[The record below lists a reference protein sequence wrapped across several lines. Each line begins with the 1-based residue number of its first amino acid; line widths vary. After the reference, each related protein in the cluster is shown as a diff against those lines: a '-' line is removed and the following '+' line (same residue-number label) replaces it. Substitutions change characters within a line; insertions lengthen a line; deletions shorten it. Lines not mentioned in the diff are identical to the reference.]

1 MLTLLQRPVE
11 TGLCLVRK
19 LAWSPDGR
27 YLAAVMFHR
36 KSGEPFSSVLLWDLH
51 ASAEAKTVGT
61 FPSRIMSMT
70 FAAGGRFLAAG
81 IDYHTVQLWDL
92 QNEMKVLK
100 LPHEPIPEKSKES
113 RQTFYAPPTAS
124 RVMSFHNS
132 SIMIAHSRNRWY
144 RWNLDQPEDE
154 TVQISQHHL
163 GIESWVLTPDDQKL
177 LIVDRSKSIR
187 RCNNPLK
194 PWIHREFMSR
204 AVEAERL
211 ILSRCGKRFAFVNNS
226 VLKIGDVQ
234 GKSRDLTELSGHRS
248 FIYAAAFGADA
259 HTMITGGEDGS
270 TRVWN
275 VERSQEIEQYDWGI
289 GRVTAIE
296 VSPDGS
302 MVAAGGDG
310 HENLVLWDLD

>member
-1 MLTLLQRPVE
+1 MLTLLQRPE
-11 TGLCLVRK
+11 KTGLCLVRR
-19 LAWSPDGR
+19 LSWSPDGR

-36 KSGEPFSSVLLWDLH
+36 KGGEPSSSVLLWDLH
-51 ASAEAKTVGT
+51 ISAEAKTLGT

-81 IDYHTVQLWDL
+81 VDYHTVMLWDL
-92 QNEMKVLK
+92 QNDMAVLN
-100 LPHEPIPEKSKES
+100 LPHEPIPARSAES
-113 RQTFYAPPTAS
+113 RQQVYVPLTAP
-124 RVMSFHNS
+124 RVMSFHKS
-132 SIMIAHSRNRWY
+132 SLMIAHCRERWY
-144 RWNLDQPEDE
+144 RWNLDQPEE
-154 TVQISQHHL
+154 ESVQISQHHL

-177 LIVDRSKSIR
+177 LLVDRSKSIR
-187 RCNNPLK
+187 RCSNPLK

-226 VLKIGDVQ
+226 VLKIGHVH
-234 GKSRDLTELSGHRS
+234 GKSRDLTELSGHQS
-248 FIYAAAFGADA
+248 FIYAAAFGADDQ
-259 HTMITGGEDGS
+259 TVITGGEDGS
-270 TRVWN
+270 TRIWN